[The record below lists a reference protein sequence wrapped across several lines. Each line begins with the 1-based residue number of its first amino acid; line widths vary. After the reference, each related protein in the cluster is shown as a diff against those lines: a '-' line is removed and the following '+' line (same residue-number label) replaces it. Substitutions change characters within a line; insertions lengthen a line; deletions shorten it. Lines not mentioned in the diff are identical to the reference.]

1 MAVDVSKSVGYSV
14 GATKD
19 ERLSKATGYTVLQ
32 NNNLDL
38 TKATG
43 YAVMGPGGFM
53 DISMAVGY
61 AVLESPPPADAEFQ
75 VSMTVGYAVLFD
87 DPENYSYV
95 SKATAYSVLIGDAKV
110 SKATNYAVLDDP
122 TPRYIDI
129 SMAVGYAVLDEVAIH
144 ISKETG
150 YVLLDATPRPEANVS
165 KATGYAVMFPLNPK
179 VILSQIVGEITTGG
193 SPANRLSIVGVEV
206 AAEGNPD
213 SRLSIV
219 VAEPVTGGNPD
230 LRCSFIGVEVV
241 CAVPEEPYMIPID
254 RLFPSQAQLPGL
266 GFNVKKAPEFS
277 TRIAEHT
284 SGKEVRNA
292 FWDDPR
298 WNYEVNFELL
308 RDRPVGSLESEL
320 KKIAGFFMQRRGRY
334 EAFLFRDPDDYQA
347 SNIQAE
353 TDGVTL
359 TFDLRRDF
367 GGFLERIGQLD
378 QVASTDF
385 WFRTGTEGEEH
396 TVPVTPGPYTVT
408 VDNAADFRD
417 NVSVTLAN
425 GTPLLEVAVAPAAM
439 QYSVNSLTGVYTFNS
454 AQQGADILIRYEFD
468 IDTADYEILM
478 PRKIVFDS
486 APPAGLELWGE
497 FQFYFVCRFDE
508 DTQDYEKFMDK
519 LWELQQCT
527 FKSIIQ

>member
-1 MAVDVSKSVGYSV
+1 MVDVSKSVGYSV

-19 ERLSKATGYTVLQ
+19 ERLSKATGYAVLQ

-43 YAVMGPGGFM
+43 YAVLGPGGFF

-61 AVLESPPPADAEFQ
+61 TVLDAGPPPDAEFQ
-75 VSMTVGYAVLFD
+75 VSMAVGYSVLYD
-87 DPENYSYV
+87 DPEKYV
-95 SKATAYSVLIGDAKV
+95 YATKATGYSVLRGDAKV

-150 YVLLDATPRPEANVS
+150 YVLLDATPRPQVLVS
-165 KATGYAVMFPLNPK
+165 MAVGYAVMFPLNPR
-179 VILSQIVGEITTGG
+179 VILSQIVGEIVTGG
-193 SPANRLSIVGVEV
+193 SPASRLSIVGAEI
-206 AAEGNPD
+206 AAGGNPD
-213 SRLSIV
+213 NRLSIIV
-219 VAEPVTGGNPD
+219 TEPVTGGNPD

-254 RLFPSQAQLPGL
+254 RVFPSQAQLPGL

-334 EAFLFRDPDDYQA
+334 EPFLFRDTDDYQA
-347 SNIQAE
+347 NNVQAE

-378 QVASTDF
+378 QNASYDF
-385 WFRTGTEGEEH
+385 WFRTDAAGEEH

-408 VDNAADFRD
+408 VANAAEYRD
-417 NVSVTLAN
+417 NVSVTLTD

-439 QYSVNSLTGVYTFNS
+439 QYSVNNLTGVYTFNS
-454 AQQGADILIRYEFD
+454 AQQGVDVLIRYEFD
-468 IDTADYEILM
+468 IDSADYTISM
-478 PRKIVFDS
+478 PRRIVFDS

-508 DTQDYEKFMDK
+508 DNQDYEKFMDK

-527 FKSIIQ
+527 FKSLIQ